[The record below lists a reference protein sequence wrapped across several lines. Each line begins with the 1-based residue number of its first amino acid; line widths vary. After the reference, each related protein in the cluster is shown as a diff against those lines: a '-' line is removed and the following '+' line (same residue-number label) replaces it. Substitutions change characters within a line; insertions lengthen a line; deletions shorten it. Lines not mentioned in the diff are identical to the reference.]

1 MKKSYDVKVFNQ
13 SFSVKSEADETYV
26 RQVASFVDQKI
37 REIGDKTPSISS
49 LNVALLTAM
58 NIADEYLK
66 LNRERESKNK
76 KLAKQVKSLIE
87 FVSSQ
92 L

>member
-13 SFSVKSEADETYV
+13 SFSVKSEEDEAYV
-26 RQVASFVDQKI
+26 RQVASYVDQKI
-37 REIGDKTPSISS
+37 REVGERSPSISS

-58 NIADEYLK
+58 NIADDLLK
-66 LNRERESKNK
+66 TGREREAKNK

-92 L
+92 I

>member
-13 SFSVKSEADETYV
+13 SFSVKSEADEHYV

>member
-13 SFSVKSEADETYV
+13 NFSVKSEADEQYV

-37 REIGDKTPSISS
+37 REIGEKSPSVSS

-58 NIADEYLK
+58 NIADEFLK
-66 LNRERESKNK
+66 LNRDRESKNK